1 MRVGV
6 TCVAEVRAVGIVV
19 SATISGS
26 LGISV
31 TKEIIAQNNQESHQK
46 VAKKKKKRFDK
57 GKRHIPIASASRLPP
72 SSLSESKTLFFAT
85 SSSLESSR
93 TSLYPSS
100 ENKSASGPQVAKI
113 GMDKGVTTNEEPSFT
128 A

>member
-1 MRVGV
+1 MGVGV
-6 TCVAEVRAVGIVV
+6 TGVAEVRAVGIAV
-19 SATISGS
+19 SATVSGS

-31 TKEIIAQNNQESHQK
+31 AKEIIAQNNQESYQK
-46 VAKKKKKRFDK
+46 VAKKKKKRSNK

-93 TSLYPSS
+93 TSSYPSS
-100 ENKSASGPQVAKI
+100 ENKFASDPQVAKL
-113 GMDKGVTTNEEPSFT
+113 GMDKGLTTNEEPSFT

>member
-1 MRVGV
+1 MGVGV
-6 TCVAEVRAVGIVV
+6 TGVAEVRAVGIAV
-19 SATISGS
+19 SATVSGS

-31 TKEIIAQNNQESHQK
+31 AKEIIAQNNQESYQK
-46 VAKKKKKRFDK
+46 VAKKKKRSNK
-57 GKRHIPIASASRLPP
+57 GKRHIPIASASRSPP

-93 TSLYPSS
+93 TSSYPSS
-100 ENKSASGPQVAKI
+100 ENKFASDPQVAKL
-113 GMDKGVTTNEEPSFT
+113 GMDKGLTTNEEPSFT